1 MSLRFRLIGLVAIA
15 FVTSMAV
22 GGVII
27 SLIASRSVRTEM
39 DAALLVGR
47 QAVENA
53 KGDLRS
59 SRDPQRDL
67 ESFVASFAGSR
78 HLRVSLAGNVAVVT
92 PPVEERSPFGQTPAW
107 FANLIGVAPVA
118 ERMAVAIAGH
128 PSQTVVI
135 ETDPRN
141 EILEVWNEFCEGLI
155 VLMLFWSQ
163 TILLIHLFTGRALRP
178 LDRMAVALEKV
189 GRGEYGT
196 RIAGRLAPELSRL
209 RDAFNR
215 MTEQLAE
222 MQAGNRRLREQMLTL
237 QEQERR
243 DLARDLHDEVSP
255 FLFAIKVDI
264 ANVSRLAKQGR
275 TKEISGPIQ
284 SITEA
289 VGHMQRQVRSM
300 LGRLR
305 PIGLAEFGLA
315 EAIGNIV
322 EFWRKRNPEIDY
334 RVAISPE
341 SESLGSV
348 VDVTIYRIVQEC
360 VSNAVRHAGARVI
373 SVSIMHSRNDA
384 QGSEEA
390 IVEVADDGRGMREP
404 LDMGF
409 GLLGMQERIKDAGGS
424 LTFAHR
430 VGGGLAVIAALPL
443 PLRYQP
449 DAPSVRANAQ

>member
-15 FVTSMAV
+15 LVTSIAF
-22 GGVII
+22 GGVIV
-27 SLIASRSVRTEM
+27 SLIASRSVQTEM

-53 KGDLRS
+53 KGDLQN

-67 ESFVASFAGSR
+67 EGFVASFAGNR
-78 HLRVSLAGNVAVVT
+78 HLRVSLAGNVGAVAT
-92 PPVEERSPFGQTPAW
+92 PADERSPFGQTPAW
-107 FANLIGVAPVA
+107 FVHLIGVTPVVERLPVA
-118 ERMAVAIAGH
+118 IVGH

-135 ETDPRN
+135 ETDPHN

-155 VLMLFWSQ
+155 VLVLFCGQ
-163 TILLIHLFTGRALRP
+163 TMLLIHLFTGRALRP
-178 LDRMAVALEKV
+178 LDRMAAALERV
-189 GRGEYGT
+189 GLGEYQT
-196 RIAGRLAPELSRL
+196 RIAGHLAPELSRL
-209 RDAFNR
+209 RDAFNG
-215 MTEQLAE
+215 MAGQLAA
-222 MQAGNRRLREQMLTL
+222 MQEGNRRLSEQMLTL

-255 FLFAIKVDI
+255 FLFAINVDI
-264 ANVSRLAKQGR
+264 ANVARLAKHGR

-305 PIGLAEFGLA
+305 PIGLSEFGLA
-315 EAIGNIV
+315 EAIGNMV

-334 RVAISPE
+334 RVSISPDCE
-341 SESLGSV
+341 ALGSLA
-348 VDVTIYRIVQEC
+348 DVTIYRTVQEC
-360 VSNAVRHAGARVI
+360 ISNAVRHARPGTI
-373 SVSIMHSRNDA
+373 SVSIMHSRDDA

-390 IVEVADDGRGMREP
+390 IVEVADDGQGMREP
-404 LDMGF
+404 LAMGF
-409 GLLGMQERIKDAGGS
+409 GLLGMQERIKDAGGT
-424 LTFAHR
+424 LTFSER
-430 VGGGLAVIAALPL
+430 TGGGLAVVAVLPL

-449 DAPSVRANAQ
+449 DAQAVRASAP